1 MKEQRLTGALRR
13 PPLNYRE
20 LIAVAKPE
28 LGTKRQCQNCAAK
41 FFDLNKDPIVCPKCG
56 TVFQGASARARPAA
70 KPDEEESD
78 LASPA
83 GVDIVSLD
91 EVEAG
96 EEKAAEPA
104 VDDIEV
110 EDDSEDAT
118 DDPFLE
124 EEEED
129 DDDVS
134 NLIDGDIAPDEEG

>member
-1 MKEQRLTGALRR
+1 
-13 PPLNYRE
+13 
-20 LIAVAKPE
+20 VAKPE
-28 LGTKRQCQNCAAK
+28 LGAKHQCQNCGAK
-41 FFDLNKDPIVCPKCG
+41 FFDLNRDPIVCPKCG
-56 TVFQGASARARPAA
+56 SVFQGASASASARARPAL
-70 KPDEEESD
+70 KPDEEESEV
-78 LASPA
+78 AAPA

-104 VDDIEV
+104 VDDVDV
-110 EDDSEDAT
+110 EDDAEDAP

-134 NLIDGDIAPDEEG
+134 TLIDGDIAPDEEG